1 MNPQL
6 NLIQYEES
14 IIQDLG
20 IYKGKIIQ
28 SLIVQYKQQNINY
41 NLQELVQLSRKS
53 LLSLKLQNKAGAK
66 F

>member
-1 MNPQL
+1 MNSQL
-6 NLIQYEES
+6 TTHEES
-14 IIQDLG
+14 IIESLG

-41 NLQELVQLSRKS
+41 NLEELVQLSRKS
-53 LLSLKLQNKAGAK
+53 LLSLKSQNKTGAK